1 MSVRTQRTDQPVT
14 SVIERPGADEQDDWL
29 DSGDLGLLKL
39 GPDATVLWIN
49 HTLATALGHTAPA
62 LIGRPFAEL
71 HGDPASADELFQRV
85 ASGVAVRNHAALLRA
100 HDGSAHPF
108 MVTASGRFDAQGGL
122 EWVRCFLLDAADRA
136 RESDVQPAGTAT
148 AAAAST
154 LTLAAAMQG
163 QDERLRMIADALPVL
178 IAYIDEDLR
187 YRFVNSHYEGWFGRP
202 RSEIHG
208 MSVLEL
214 LGPVAF
220 EALRPHLAKVLAGES
235 VGFESVIPYRVAG
248 VRVVRA
254 NYVPQR
260 GAGGKVEGFVCLV
273 SDISKEQKAASEREE
288 LLKIEQHARERLAVL
303 TRATDVLART
313 LDYDRTLKSVAELAL
328 PVLGDFGFFDIR
340 EGDDVRR
347 IARAHHNEQIEA
359 QLAESSWSGVTD
371 PAAGAS
377 TADAA
382 RVPNLGS
389 RAEESPASPLSLS
402 ALSSGRSAL
411 HAELDDAFFAGIAG
425 DPAQATLLREIGA
438 RSLITVPLAYQGAT
452 LGSLTLMYGW
462 SGRRHSEHDLALA
475 EELASRCAAAV
486 INARL
491 FKEAREAIGVRD
503 DFLSIAGHELRT
515 PLTALQLQILSI
527 TKMTHQP
534 DAATKIA
541 DRAEKA
547 SRNVLRLSNLVN
559 ELLDI
564 SRISAGRLKLE
575 RAPLDLSEVV
585 REVIGRHTEELSRQ
599 GCELKLDVAASASGS
614 WDRVRIEQIATNLIA
629 NAMKY
634 GKGKPIEVKV
644 EREDGMARLIVRDH
658 GIGISADDQ
667 QRIFQRF
674 ERAVSSRHFGGLGL
688 GLWIARQL
696 VDAHGGTIRVH
707 SEKDRGATFEVALP
721 VAHAG
726 EVEA

>member
-1 MSVRTQRTDQPVT
+1 MSVQPQRSDHPVT
-14 SVIERPGADEQDDWL
+14 TTSERLGPGDLDDWL
-29 DSGDLGLLKL
+29 ESGDVGLLKVAPDGVIMWVNAALAATL
-39 GPDATVLWIN
+39 GYLQHDLV
-49 HTLATALGHTAPA
+49 
-62 LIGRPFAEL
+62 GRPL
-71 HGDPASADELFQRV
+71 ASLLADAQTADELLHRTG
-85 ASGVAVRNHAALLRA
+85 AGVAVRNHAALLRA
-100 HDGSAHPF
+100 QDGGLRPFTVHASAR
-108 MVTASGRFDAQGGL
+108 VDAQGRL
-122 EWVRCFLLDAADRA
+122 EWVRCFLLDAADRP
-136 RESDVQPAGTAT
+136 RESDVQPTAQSIAGAGPR
-148 AAAAST
+148 APQ
-154 LTLAAAMQG
+154 TLASAMQN
-163 QDERLRMIADALPVL
+163 QDERLLMIADSLPVL
-178 IAYIDEDLR
+178 IAYIDADLR
-187 YRFVNSHYEGWFGRP
+187 YRFVNSHYEEWFGRK
-202 RSEIHG
+202 RSEVHG
-208 MSVLEL
+208 MSLLEL

-220 EALRPHLAKVLAGES
+220 ESLRPYITRVLAGES
-235 VGFESVIPYRVAG
+235 VTFESVVPYRVAG
-248 VRVVRA
+248 VRVIRA

-260 GAGGKVEGFVCLV
+260 GADGKVEGFVTLV

-303 TRATDVLART
+303 TKATDVLART
-313 LDYDRTLKSVAELAL
+313 LDYDRTLESVAALAL

-347 IARAHHNEQIEA
+347 IARAHHDDRIENLLA
-359 QLAESSWSGVTD
+359 QSSWSGVEAPD
-371 PAAGAS
+371 AGG
-377 TADAA
+377 D
-382 RVPNLGS
+382 
-389 RAEESPASPLSLS
+389 ESALNLS
-402 ALSSGRSAL
+402 ALRSGRSAL
-411 HAELDDAFFAGIAG
+411 HAKLDDAFFARIAS
-425 DPAQATLLREIGA
+425 DPAQAALLRETGA

-462 SGRRHSEHDLALA
+462 SGRHHSEHDLALA

-527 TKMTHQP
+527 TKMTNHP
-534 DAATKIA
+534 DAATKISE
-541 DRAEKA
+541 RAEKA

-575 RAPLDLSEVV
+575 RAPLELGEVV
-585 REVIGRHTEELSRQ
+585 REVLARHAEELNRQ
-599 GCELKLDVAASASGS
+599 GCELKLDVAPGASGA
-614 WDRVRIEQIATNLIA
+614 WDRVRVEQITTNLIA

-634 GKGKPIEVKV
+634 GKGKPIEVRV
-644 EREDGMARLIVRDH
+644 EREDGVARLIVRDH
-658 GIGISADDQ
+658 GIGISPEDQ

-707 SEKDRGATFEVALP
+707 SEQDRGATFEVALP
-721 VAHAG
+721 VAHVG
-726 EVEA
+726 EVVA